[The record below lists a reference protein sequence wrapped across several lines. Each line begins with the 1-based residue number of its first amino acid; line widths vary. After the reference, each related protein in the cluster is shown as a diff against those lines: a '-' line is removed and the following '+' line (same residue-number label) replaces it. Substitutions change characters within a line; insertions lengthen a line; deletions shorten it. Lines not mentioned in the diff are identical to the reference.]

1 MKKFIYII
9 PFLVISC
16 VQQYGGKEQ
25 ETNHTLLDSVRAE
38 KFQYSISENLTL
50 ESEVPMPIFS
60 LDSLKTY
67 SYTKND
73 GKYVY
78 IKDHEERMYF
88 STQIAELTP
97 AMLEEEVYPDYNDAK
112 VRYFV
117 FNDNEIYKE
126 NRNRIFVGVL
136 LSQSE
141 QMKVREYFDTLT
153 KDSVTIVPLMWT
165 PNDFTNGGFRH
176 IERESY
182 DESGNKIVIVDDSFG
197 NDSTITIEPLKRKR
211 FGRNNK
217 KEWHT
222 PQFDD

>member
-1 MKKFIYII
+1 MRKFIYII
-9 PFLVISC
+9 PFLIISC
-16 VQQYGGKEQ
+16 VQQNRGTAK
-25 ETNHTLLDSVRAE
+25 ETNQVSLDSVRTE

-60 LDSLKTY
+60 IDSLKTY
-67 SYTKND
+67 SYTKNG

-78 IKDHEERMYF
+78 IKDHEGRMYF
-88 STQIAELTP
+88 STQISELIP
-97 AMLEEEVYPDYNDAK
+97 AILEEKIYPDYNDAK
-112 VRYFV
+112 VSYFV

-141 QMKVREYFDTLT
+141 QMKVREYFHTLT
-153 KDSVTIVPLMWT
+153 KDSVTLVPLMWT
-165 PNDFTNGGFRH
+165 PNDFTNGDFRH
-176 IERESY
+176 IKRESC
-182 DESGNKIVIVDDSFG
+182 DESGNRTMIVNDRFG
-197 NDSTITIEPLKRKR
+197 CDSTITIEPLKRER
-211 FGRNNK
+211 FGRKNK

>member
-1 MKKFIYII
+1 MNKYI
-9 PFLVISC
+9 FLSLLLVSC
-16 VQQYGGKEQ
+16 SQQAEEQ
-25 ETNHTLLDSVRAE
+25 KHETNDRVSNSTETE
-38 KFQYSISENLTL
+38 KYKYAISENLTL
-50 ESEVPMPIFS
+50 ESEVPMPVFS
-60 LDSLKTY
+60 LDSFKTY
-67 SYTKND
+67 SYTKNG

-97 AMLEEEVYPDYNDAK
+97 AILEEEIYPDYNDAK
-112 VRYFV
+112 IRYFV

-141 QMKVREYFDTLT
+141 QMQVREYFYTLT
-153 KDSVTIVPLMWT
+153 KDSVTVVPLMWT
-165 PNDFTNGGFRH
+165 PNDFTNRGFRH
-176 IERESY
+176 IKRESY